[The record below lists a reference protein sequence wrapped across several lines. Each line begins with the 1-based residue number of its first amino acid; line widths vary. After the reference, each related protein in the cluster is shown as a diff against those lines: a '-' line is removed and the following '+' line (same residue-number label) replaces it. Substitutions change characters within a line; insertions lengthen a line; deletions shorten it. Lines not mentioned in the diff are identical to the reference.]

1 MGEKATAAAAD
12 AGAAGANAAETRAA
26 AGMQAPPAEATAG
39 ERAPSAEATVKM
51 PAGKS
56 HVLRGIVFAALGG
69 ICWGFSGNCAQM
81 LTAELGVP
89 VLWITAVRLTVA
101 AVIFLAICLVREPR
115 HLLAALRDGRSLA
128 YIAGFAILGVL
139 LTQVSYLSA
148 IAYTNAGTGTVLER
162 TGLVLIMGYVCL
174 RTRRLP
180 RPREAAGLVLA
191 IGGTVLIA
199 TQGDF
204 SRLAI
209 APAGLGWGLV
219 SAVALAFYTLM
230 PGKPLAKW
238 GSFIVTGLA
247 MAMGGTVSMAGV
259 QPWTLGVEVTPA
271 VVGVMALMVLVGT
284 FAAYLF
290 YLQGIADAGPV
301 RAGLVG
307 CVEPVSATIISAA
320 WLGTAVTPMDVLGCA
335 MIVAMVFL
343 VTDRGGEGD
352 DDHAV
357 EGGTGAAP
365 SRYDGARGNVPVF
378 QGRASELGYYA
389 ARVATREDVPLLQQL
404 LADGRRTMAKLGV
417 KEGTKRYPSSR
428 RLVRA
433 VDAGS
438 VYVVVSNPAWLGVEA
453 RKSEEAPAAGG
464 LSAEDTT
471 AVECLSAEDAAE
483 GCGDGPAGK
492 VGESRIIAMF
502 DVDVEGDAAYEE
514 GRGLTWIT
522 EGDGNYGALHWVN
535 VAPSARRCGVG
546 AYILG
551 TAQRIARDAGCHNL
565 CCDVYEANAPMR
577 DLLAREGWTV
587 AGTIALRDWHG
598 HESHRLIYEKLY
610 W

>member
-180 RPREAAGLVLA
+180 HPREAAGLVLA
-191 IGGTVLIA
+191 IGGTVIIA
-199 TQGDF
+199 TQGDLTGL
-204 SRLAI
+204 SI
-209 APAGLGWGLV
+209 APMGLIWGLV

-271 VVGVMALMVLVGT
+271 VVGIMALMVLVGT